1 MPKLLLYITLLSPLL
16 AACETDPD
24 IYIDSAPQPV
34 IFGVI
39 NASDT
44 VHYLKIGRT
53 FGAHSDPR
61 ESVGIWDSLYFPDVQ
76 VEVNSG
82 RVVVE
87 RITNIPKDSGLFLA
101 PDQVLFRFVHN
112 NPGRVSLKVSI
123 PGLAD
128 ATARVDVVRL
138 TRINTPIDAQMYFYL
153 VPDSPIRVQWDGN
166 PWNEI
171 DVSFEVIEFSGVISR
186 SRTVHIQN
194 RNYDMSVHAL
204 YRELS
209 ITYEEF
215 LLALSQQ
222 IPKDPD
228 VDRRR
233 FGNIRIE
240 INGGDINMVNYIKYY
255 NGYTDFNTLGYTNV
269 TNGFGLLA
277 SRCSFIKDSMHFD
290 YHTIQGF
297 LADPRMRYLKLDPYQ
312 EK

>member
-1 MPKLLLYITLLSPLL
+1 MPRRLIHITLLSALL

-39 NASDT
+39 NASDS
-44 VHYLKIGRT
+44 VHYLKVGRT
-53 FGAHSDPR
+53 FGARSNPR
-61 ESVGIWDSLYFPDVQ
+61 ESVGIFDSLYFPEVQ

-87 RITNIPKDSGLFLA
+87 RVTDIPKDSGLFLA
-101 PDQVLFRFVHN
+101 PDQVLYRFAYLH
-112 NPGRVSLKVSI
+112 PYRVEVKVKI
-123 PGLAD
+123 PGLPE
-128 ATARVDVVRL
+128 ARARTDVVRITRL
-138 TRINTPIDAQMYFYL
+138 TTPIDAQMYFYL
-153 VPDSPIRVQWDGN
+153 VPTSPIRVHWDGN

-171 DVSFEVIEFSGVISR
+171 DVRFEIIEILDEVPR
-186 SRTVHIQN
+186 SRWVHIQN
-194 RNYDMSVHAL
+194 KNFYMSAHAL
-204 YRELS
+204 YREMS

-215 LLALSQQ
+215 LTALSQQ
-222 IPKDPD
+222 LPRDPD

-240 INGGDINMVNYIKYY
+240 INGGDANMVSYIRYY

-269 TNGFGLLA
+269 TNGIGVLA

-297 LADPRMRYLKLDPYQ
+297 LAETRMRYLKLDPYQ